1 MALAMILMVF
11 PLVGLLLFFVLPW
24 PVALLWYLVGLLVSV
39 GLHWVMMRT
48 MRMPVRTGRRGM
60 IGQQASVV
68 SWRGDRG
75 RVRCHDEIWWAV
87 ASGAGELNAGERV
100 RVVDV
105 DGLTLLVEGA
115 QQPET
120 FKSEEEVA
128 TVNQLR

>member
-24 PVALLWYLVGLLVSV
+24 PVALLWYLVGLLVSAV
-39 GLHWVMMRT
+39 LHWVMMRT

-87 ASGAGELNAGERV
+87 TSGAGELNAGERV

-105 DGLTLLVEGA
+105 HGLTLLVEGA

-120 FKSEEEVA
+120 FRK
-128 TVNQLR
+128 